1 MGSIKI
7 DFVKDWED
15 EMIKEIK
22 DEGIKIPKDMDI
34 KTLILKYSTY
44 LRKKGSRKP
53 YIVHKSKEFECADN
67 LEYGLNKIIS
77 ILENSGD
84 LSPYLSKQ
92 VDNLQNDP
100 MFNDWGVLHL
110 HLGNKPDKKDNNYVE
125 RTGPLLFL
133 YFKEN
138 NAYLINIFEHGDWTK
153 REILQIMYD
162 NWPKL
167 IEPFILEGVK
177 GLSHSF
183 SENDHFELR
192 KSGGNAIIELK
203 NNIIIISPAL
213 GIATS
218 GDSIMDNINYN
229 KEVRYLNNLQ
239 SMVKEKIGL
248 IKDIIKKHSRP
259 MPETFNFK
267 LVKYNG
273 NWAIEEQNTKLILE
287 FLRYNKYK
295 APQ

>member
-84 LSPYLSKQ
+84 LSPYLSKH

-153 REILQIMYD
+153 R
-162 NWPKL
+162 NTT
-167 IEPFILEGVK
+167 
-177 GLSHSF
+177 
-183 SENDHFELR
+183 
-192 KSGGNAIIELK
+192 
-203 NNIIIISPAL
+203 NN
-213 GIATS
+213 
-218 GDSIMDNINYN
+218 
-229 KEVRYLNNLQ
+229 VR
-239 SMVKEKIGL
+239 
-248 IKDIIKKHSRP
+248 
-259 MPETFNFK
+259 
-267 LVKYNG
+267 
-273 NWAIEEQNTKLILE
+273 
-287 FLRYNKYK
+287 
-295 APQ
+295 